1 MKSLYEGILGDI
13 ETNIAKMDDDL
24 RGAAISKEVNSFE
37 DVVNMFT
44 EFFGTDKP
52 KIRKSEGRWTTP
64 YSTIGKRWTGNRVIK
79 FDFFSK
85 YNPNEKPYG
94 TLQIAELRHGVS
106 IQWVSHTY
114 KRKYPNINDS
124 TAVVKHSEGL
134 MWIDYPFYNYS
145 KKTLVEFLVSE
156 ARLKSN
162 GTSRTLQ
169 TIISDLITNPK
180 AYKIAAD

>member
-64 YSTIGKRWTGNRVIK
+64 YSSIGKRWTGNRVIK
-79 FDFFSK
+79 FDFFKKHPSQF
-85 YNPNEKPYG
+85 E
-94 TLQIAELRHGVS
+94 TQSAE
-106 IQWVSHTY
+106 
-114 KRKYPNINDS
+114 
-124 TAVVKHSEGL
+124 
-134 MWIDYPFYNYS
+134 
-145 KKTLVEFLVSE
+145 
-156 ARLKSN
+156 
-162 GTSRTLQ
+162 
-169 TIISDLITNPK
+169 
-180 AYKIAAD
+180 